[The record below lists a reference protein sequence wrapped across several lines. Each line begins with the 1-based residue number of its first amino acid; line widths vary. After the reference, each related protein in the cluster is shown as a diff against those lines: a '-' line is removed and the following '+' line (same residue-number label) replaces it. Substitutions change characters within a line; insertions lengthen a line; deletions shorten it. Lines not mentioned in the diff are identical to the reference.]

1 MKLRKAMIEY
11 DCPLS
16 VCRQCQLLEVNRN
29 RLAPPPPKLT
39 EEDAA
44 LCRLIDEIH
53 LEGPAFG
60 ARKIRNVLRRH
71 HGINAG
77 RSRVVRLMR
86 HMGVTAIYRRP
97 RTSLPGKGEEHRIYP
112 YLLGNGVDG
121 PDEAWCAD
129 ITYLPVGRCF
139 GASPSRFGQEIR
151 KTIG

>member
-1 MKLRKAMIEY
+1 MIEY